1 MMKFGKKEIKLLEKV
16 GGVLA
21 TGVGSYLAGK
31 ADSIEL
37 DELVT
42 KKVSEEVARQ
52 LNEKAQ

>member
-1 MMKFGKKEIKLLEKV
+1 MMKIGKKEIKLLVKV

>member
-1 MMKFGKKEIKLLEKV
+1 MMKIGKKEIKLLVKV
-16 GGVLA
+16 GGALA
-21 TGVGSYLAGK
+21 TGIGSYLAGK